1 METNNKRKRQYSTL
15 DLRTPLCL
23 KQVACDGTN
32 LAPKARERGYC
43 DRCKVAMARR
53 AAREAK

>member
-1 METNNKRKRQYSTL
+1 MTQPKPRRQYSTL

-23 KQVACDGTN
+23 KQVACDGAN
-32 LAPKARERGYC
+32 LAPSTRERGYC